1 MLCSV
6 AFRWL
11 LNDNEYVPH
20 QELALVRASVVQ
32 VSSKVIG
39 VMSRIRLADVTAA
52 FVQKMDERVSTR
64 KDLGPRADANLQR
77 SQALKLCAGG
87 HLGSLLPSS
96 AGLHQVCCACCA
108 CQGGKDGLW
117 KQAAFRSGPKAQP
130 RAGKRHWSM
139 QNLTHGLLHIQMC
152 PMGHNSLMLLCAA
165 RRHAFC
171 DPQLWQ

>member
-1 MLCSV
+1 VAFAVTNCTVLRCAVLCSV

-77 SQALKLCAGG
+77 SQALKLCAGR
-87 HLGSLLPSS
+87 LRGSVFAAP
-96 AGLHQVCCACCA
+96 CCAHT
-108 CQGGKDGLW
+108 GW
-117 KQAAFRSGPKAQP
+117 HP
-130 RAGKRHWSM
+130 
-139 QNLTHGLLHIQMC
+139 TI
-152 PMGHNSLMLLCAA
+152 
-165 RRHAFC
+165 
-171 DPQLWQ
+171 